1 MASAVLAAHAGQ
13 WKSNEHYLEAYARA
27 LGYRSRAEL
36 RRAPVDEVQTREN
49 AAIARLV
56 QKLNAETSLGKD
68 ADKAVKIMARMLP
81 PKTERDADD
90 DRKQRDPH
98 GEPPLPLAR
107 ITRRSSA
114 KGTRRGHL

>member
-36 RRAPVDEVQTREN
+36 RGAPVDEVQTREN

-68 ADKAVKIMARMLP
+68 ADKAVKILFESVPREVKASCSVWLDP
-81 PKTERDADD
+81 RDA
-90 DRKQRDPH
+90 R
-98 GEPPLPLAR
+98 L
-107 ITRRSSA
+107 
-114 KGTRRGHL
+114 